1 MSENDA
7 IRDDA
12 EHRSLGAA
20 LTDLAATMPDESY
33 PVDAIHAKGRR
44 LRKRQR
50 AARATV
56 SVVAGVAAI
65 AALGLG
71 AS

>member
-7 IRDDA
+7 TRDDA

-20 LTDLAATMPDESY
+20 LTDLAATMPDDSY
-33 PVDAIHAKGRR
+33 PVDDIHAKARQPAQAPAGRTGDSER
-44 LRKRQR
+44 RRRRRGHRR
-50 AARATV
+50 AGR
-56 SVVAGVAAI
+56 
-65 AALGLG
+65 G